1 LLAADP
7 HLTPRLPGLFHLVH
21 LAGGGLTVAGAD
33 VPGLPGVVMGH
44 NGALAWGLTAGLA
57 DVADCYVEEI
67 DPADSGRYRTP
78 DGWERGRWRVETI
91 TVRGAAPVEERVLET
106 RHGPVVGPALPG
118 EQRAIALHATSLERG
133 DVAGPFLALGRARS
147 VPAFE
152 AALDRWPGSTF
163 NVVYA
168 HAEGRIG
175 YRLAGRVPRREH
187 GEGLLPR
194 SGARSPGL
202 PPVREA
208 AELPRL
214 LAPASG
220 VLLSANEAPG
230 GSLELGE
237 EWAEPW
243 RAERIAEL
251 LAARDR
257 HDVAS
262 LAAIQLDLRS
272 EPMARLRDRLLA
284 ACAAPPDGG
293 GVPRLDAEVVAL
305 LEAWDG
311 VLDAASPAAAIIETA
326 LLELADAVSTRVAGP
341 AASIV
346 LGRGYYDGQPHSSFH
361 YRLQGWLLG
370 LLDAPS
376 PPAFRDAADRDRLLR
391 AAAWRAMGGLRVKLG
406 GEPTSWSWGAV
417 HRLRLEHPLAAV
429 PVLGGRW
436 SRGPFPIGGDVNT
449 VRQAGYNPAHGP
461 EAAAMVPVYR
471 QIIDLG
477 DPDRSQAHLPTGAS
491 GIPGHPRYDDC
502 VAEMLAGRYRPL
514 LFSRPAVEAALESR
528 LELVPAPI
536 QPSAPGARRGAAEE
550 AA

>member
-1 LLAADP
+1 M
-7 HLTPRLPGLFHLVH
+7 H
-21 LAGGGLTVAGAD
+21 LAGGALTVAGAD

-57 DVADCYVEEI
+57 DVADCYVEEL
-67 DPADSGRYRTP
+67 DPADPGRYRTP
-78 DGWERGRWRVETI
+78 AGWERGRWRLETI
-91 TVRGAAPVEERVLET
+91 AVRGAAAVEERVLET

-118 EQRAIALHATSLERG
+118 EERAIALHATPLQPG

-147 VPAFE
+147 VEAFE

-194 SGARSPGL
+194 AGARSPG
-202 PPVREA
+202 PPPSRAA

-214 LAPASG
+214 LDPPSG
-220 VLLSANEAPG
+220 VVLSANEAPG
-230 GSLELGE
+230 GPLELGE

-251 LAARDR
+251 LATRER
-257 HDVAS
+257 HDAAS

-284 ACAAPPDGG
+284 ACAAGG
-293 GVPRLDAEVVAL
+293 DATAGAAAGVPRLDAEVVAL
-305 LEAWDG
+305 LEEWDG
-311 VLDAASPAAAIIETA
+311 RLDAASPAAAIVEA
-326 LLELADAVSTRVAGP
+326 AFLELADAVATRLAGP
-341 AASIV
+341 AASVV

-361 YRLQGWLLG
+361 YRLQGWLIE

-376 PPAFRDAADRDRLLR
+376 PPAFEGAADRDRLLR
-391 AAAWRAMGGLRVKLG
+391 AAAWRAIGGLRVKLG
-406 GEPTSWSWGAV
+406 GEPASWSWGAI
-417 HRLRLEHPLAAV
+417 HRLRLPHPLAAV
-429 PVLGGRW
+429 PVLGAHW
-436 SRGPFPIGGDVNT
+436 SRGPFAVGGDVNT
-449 VRQAGYNPAHGP
+449 VWQAGYNPARGP

-471 QIIDLG
+471 QIVDLG
-477 DPDRSQAHLPTGAS
+477 DPDRSQAQLPTGAS

-502 VAEMLAGRYRPL
+502 AREMLAGRYRPL

-528 LELVPAPI
+528 LALVPTPAPA
-536 QPSAPGARRGAAEE
+536 PPTLPGAGRGAAEE
-550 AA
+550 VA